1 MDHFSEFRAAYENRH
16 GIARDWKQ
24 EGKKVFGYVYS
35 GVPEELMYA
44 AGILPVQL
52 MESDDEGTVQKGE
65 TILPIF
71 VCDYCQSTL
80 GQAISGEYDY
90 LDGLVVTDACANV
103 RTLVRAWEV
112 HGKTPYLYYFTP
124 PFSKTEEGRAYYARE
139 LVRFRESIE
148 AFSGVHITDEAI
160 GSAIETYNENRRLI
174 RELYE
179 LRSRNEV
186 PLSANGIVEVVRA
199 GLVLPKEE
207 HNRML
212 GKLLQELPRDGKKRQ
227 GSIPVFLSMLIFE
240 HCMTSDFNLME
251 MIEELGGYVA
261 LDDVWMG
268 PRYFSEP
275 VEPGPDPMKALLD
288 RYLGN
293 VPSGYRYPLKPRLD
307 WICDQ
312 LERHEIK
319 GAVFVVP
326 KYCHPYLFE
335 YPYIERELK
344 DRGITT
350 LFLETEGS
358 MPREAIRVR
367 LQAFMEV
374 VG

>member
-16 GIARDWKQ
+16 EIADKWKRD
-24 EGKKVFGYVYS
+24 GNKVFGYIYS

-52 MESDDEGTVQKGE
+52 MESDEETVQKGE

-71 VCDYCQSTL
+71 VCDYCQSAL
-80 GQAISGEYDY
+80 GQALTGEYDY
-90 LDGLVVTDACANV
+90 LDGLVVTDACANA
-103 RTLVRAWEV
+103 RTLVRAWEI
-112 HGKTPYLYYFTP
+112 HGKTSYLYYFNP
-124 PFSKTEEGRAYYARE
+124 PFFKTREGRRYYAQE
-139 LVRFRESIE
+139 LVRFRESLE
-148 AFSGVHITDEAI
+148 AFCGVRITDEAI

-179 LRSRNEV
+179 LRSRKEI
-186 PLSANGIVEVVRA
+186 PLSGSGILEALRA
-199 GLVLPKEE
+199 GLVLPREE

-212 GKLLQELPRDGKKRQ
+212 GKLLQELPREEEKRDR
-227 GSIPVFLSMLIFE
+227 GIPVFLSMLIFE
-240 HCMTSDFNLME
+240 HCMTADFNLME
-251 MIEELGGYVA
+251 MIEELGGFVA

-268 PRYFSEP
+268 PRYYSEP
-275 VEPGPDPMKALLD
+275 VEPGPDPMEALVD

-312 LERHEIK
+312 LDRYEIK

-335 YPYIERELK
+335 YPYIDRELK
-344 DRGITT
+344 NRGIAT

-358 MPREAIRVR
+358 MPREAVRVR
-367 LQAFMEV
+367 LQAFMELI
-374 VG
+374 G

>member
-16 GIARDWKQ
+16 GIAKDWKQ
-24 EGKKVFGYVYS
+24 DGKKVFGYIYS

-44 AGILPVQL
+44 AGVLPVQL
-52 MESDDEGTVQKGE
+52 MESDEDTVQKGE

-71 VCDYCQSTL
+71 VCDYCQSAL
-80 GQAISGEYDY
+80 GQALTGEYDY
-90 LDGLVVTDACANV
+90 LDGLVVTDACANA

-112 HGKTPYLYYFTP
+112 HGKTPYLYYFNP
-124 PFSKTEEGRAYYARE
+124 PFFKTPEGRRYYARE

-148 AFSGVHITDEAI
+148 AFCDVQITNEAI

-179 LRSRNEV
+179 LRSRNGVSLSGSRILEV
-186 PLSANGIVEVVRA
+186 LRA
-199 GLVLPKEE
+199 GLVLPKEA

-212 GKLLQELPRDGKKRQ
+212 GKLLRELPHEEKRQ
-227 GSIPVFLSMLIFE
+227 EGGIPVFLSMLIFE
-240 HCMTSDFNLME
+240 HCMTADFNLME
-251 MIEELGGYVA
+251 MIEELGGLVA
-261 LDDVWMG
+261 MDDVWMG
-268 PRYFSEP
+268 PRYYSEP
-275 VEPGPDPMKALLD
+275 VEPGPDPMKALVE

-312 LERHEIK
+312 LDRYKIK

-335 YPYIERELK
+335 YPYIDRELK
-344 DRGITT
+344 KRGIAT

-358 MPREAIRVR
+358 MPRETVRVR
-367 LQAFMEV
+367 LQAFMELL
-374 VG
+374 G

>member
-1 MDHFSEFRAAYENRH
+1 MSR
-16 GIARDWKQ
+16 G
-24 EGKKVFGYVYS
+24 
-35 GVPEELMYA
+35 
-44 AGILPVQL
+44 PVTGSL
-52 MESDDEGTVQKGE
+52 YRRV
-65 TILPIF
+65 
-71 VCDYCQSTL
+71 
-80 GQAISGEYDY
+80 
-90 LDGLVVTDACANV
+90 GL
-103 RTLVRAWEV
+103 L
-112 HGKTPYLYYFTP
+112 
-124 PFSKTEEGRAYYARE
+124 
-139 LVRFRESIE
+139 
-148 AFSGVHITDEAI
+148 
-160 GSAIETYNENRRLI
+160 
-174 RELYE
+174 
-179 LRSRNEV
+179 
-186 PLSANGIVEVVRA
+186 EVVRA
-199 GLVLPKEE
+199 GLVLPKEA

-212 GKLLQELPRDGKKRQ
+212 GKLLRGTYLATDKKRE
-227 GSIPVFLSMLIFE
+227 GRIPVFLSMLIFE

-251 MIEELGGYVA
+251 MIEELGGYIA

-268 PRYFSEP
+268 PRYFAEP
-275 VEPGPDPMKALLD
+275 VKSGPDPMKALVD

-312 LERHEIK
+312 LEKHEIK

-344 DRGITT
+344 NRGITT

-374 VG
+374 LG